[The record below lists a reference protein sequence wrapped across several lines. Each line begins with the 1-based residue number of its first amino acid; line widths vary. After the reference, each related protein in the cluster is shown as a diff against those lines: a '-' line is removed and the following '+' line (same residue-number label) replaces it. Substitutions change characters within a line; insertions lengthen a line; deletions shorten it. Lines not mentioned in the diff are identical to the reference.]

1 MNDRR
6 RYRLNAAE
14 CLSAAS
20 TCHPHYRGHLFCIAA
35 CWLAL
40 AREEETIRDL
50 FVSWGIAA
58 PALETLTNAELS
70 RQRA

>member
-14 CLSAAS
+14 CLWAAS
-20 TCHPHYRGHLFCIAA
+20 TCRPHYRGHLFCIAA
-35 CWLAL
+35 CWLGL
-40 AREEETIRDL
+40 ARQEETTHDL

-58 PALETLTNAELS
+58 PAIKTLTNAELS
-70 RQRA
+70 RQRM

>member
-1 MNDRR
+1 MDHAR

-20 TCHPHYRGHLFCIAA
+20 RCHPHYRGQLFCIAA
-35 CWLAL
+35 SWLSL
-40 AREEETIRDL
+40 ARQEETTRDL
-50 FVSWGIAA
+50 LASWGMAL
-58 PALETLTNAELS
+58 PAYETRTNAELS

>member
-1 MNDRR
+1 MNDPR

-20 TCHPHYRGHLFCIAA
+20 RCHPDYRDLLLSVAA
-35 CWLAL
+35 SWLAL
-40 AREEETIRDL
+40 ARQEETTRDL
-50 FVSWGIAA
+50 LVSWGMAA
-58 PALETLTNAELS
+58 TNAELS